1 METTTEPTNDV
12 SIREAVLSEL
22 KWDPKIE
29 SDEIAVAVKDGIVTL
44 SGFVTSYWQLEA
56 AEDTVKRVHGVR
68 AVANNLE
75 VKMFWQR
82 TDAEIARSAVEALDR
97 HVGLPEDIKVSVKNG
112 QVTLEGTVEFEFQR
126 KLAQSSVKKLR
137 GVARVTNKI
146 QVKPHVSPTE
156 VQKKIEEALR
166 RSAEIDARRIQVEV
180 EDTEVKLYG
189 SVRSWAEKE
198 EAEGAAWSAP
208 GTTKVESFIVVN
220 P

>member
-22 KWDPKIE
+22 KWDPKIK

-126 KLAQSSVKKLR
+126 KLAQSSVRKLR
-137 GVARVTNKI
+137 GVSRVTNKI

-156 VQKKIEEALR
+156 VQKEIEEALR

-198 EAEGAAWSAP
+198 EAERAAWSAP

>member
-1 METTTEPTNDV
+1 METTTELRNDA
-12 SIREAVLSEL
+12 SIRETVLSEL

-44 SGFVTSYWQLEA
+44 SGFVNSYWQLEA

-146 QVKPHVSPTE
+146 QVKPPVSPRE
-156 VQKKIEEALR
+156 VEKKIEEALR

-180 EDTEVKLYG
+180 KDSEVKLYG